1 MKQKTV
7 FVSYSSKDKI
17 LVNKI
22 IDMIEDMG
30 ISCWKAPE
38 CIPAGSSYA
47 REIPKAIANCRVF
60 LLMLSSTSQ
69 DSIWVEKEIDNAIT
83 HRKTIIPLALDDEPL
98 NDAFLFY
105 LNNVQ
110 MVSYYHNPER
120 AIESLKNQLNALLD
134 EEDEQSGRG
143 NEKKAHNKPT
153 AKLERKMSISPAAGS
168 VVSNKEKSNALRV
181 NRVPVEC
188 QYCGCKHLDPVGLG
202 RYCCENCGKENYDDF
217 QTIRNYLDKVG
228 SASALEIERVTGVPR
243 NVVKHFFREEYL
255 EISGNS
261 IGVPCESCGA
271 PIRTGIYCERCKK
284 EKASEGNTTK
294 LSSMRGSW
302 YT

>member
-7 FVSYSSKDKI
+7 FVSYSSKDRI
-17 LVNKI
+17 IVNQI
-22 IDMIEDMG
+22 VEMIEGMG

-47 REIPKAIANCRVF
+47 REIPKAIAGCEVF
-60 LLMLSSTSQ
+60 LLMLSKTSQ

-83 HRKTIIPLALDDEPL
+83 NRKTIIPLALDDEPL

-110 MVSYYHNPER
+110 MISYYHNPER
-120 AIESLKNQLNALLD
+120 ALDSLKVQLNYLIAENDSDAKKQSAKVSIKETD
-134 EEDEQSGRG
+134 E
-143 NEKKAHNKPT
+143 
-153 AKLERKMSISPAAGS
+153 KLNRKMSIVPGRGS
-168 VVSNKEKSNALRV
+168 VVSHNQKSNALRV
-181 NRVPVEC
+181 NRIPVEC
-188 QYCGCKHLDPVGLG
+188 QYCGCKHLELINLG
-202 RYCCENCGKENYDDF
+202 IYRCESCGKDNYDDF

-228 SASALEIERVTGVPR
+228 SASAIEIERNTGVSR

-261 IGVPCESCGA
+261 ISVPCESCGA
-271 PIRTGIYCERCKK
+271 PIRTGMYCEKCKQEMTSK
-284 EKASEGNTTK
+284 GGTTK
-294 LSSMRGSW
+294 KNSMRGSW